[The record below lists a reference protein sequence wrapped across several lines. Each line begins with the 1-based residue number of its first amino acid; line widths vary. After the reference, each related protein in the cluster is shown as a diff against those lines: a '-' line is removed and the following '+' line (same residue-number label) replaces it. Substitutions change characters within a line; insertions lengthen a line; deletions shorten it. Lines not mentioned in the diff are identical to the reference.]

1 MAKVTLEQWKMLDA
15 VVQHGGFAQAA
26 QAVHKSQS
34 SINHAVHKLE
44 QQLGVSVLEVKGRK
58 AELTDAGELLLRRA
72 RNLLDQ
78 AENLEEVAEGLSE
91 GLEAEIAIAVD
102 AIYPYSCLSKT
113 LEQFSQ
119 MYPNTRIQ
127 LVETVLS
134 GGQEKLLNGEVQL
147 LIAGN
152 PPPGFLGEKLMS
164 VDFIAVAHAEHPLH
178 QLQAPLTLRD
188 LESHRQI
195 VLRDSAQHS
204 NLNSGWLGAEQR
216 WTVSHI
222 STSVDMIRLGL
233 GFAWLPRHRVEPYLN
248 SGEIKPLALENNGI
262 RSTNI
267 NLVYADKDRAGPA
280 TQALA
285 QLFTDQSESFL
296 SNS

>member
-26 QAVHKSQS
+26 EAVHKSQS

-44 QQLGVSVLEVKGRK
+44 QLLGVSVLEVKGRK
-58 AELTDAGELLLRRA
+58 AVLTDAGELLLRRA

-78 AENLEEVAEGLSE
+78 AENLEEVAEGLSA

-113 LEQFSQ
+113 LERFSQ

-127 LVETVLS
+127 LIETVLS
-134 GGQEKLLNGEVQL
+134 GGQEKLLNGDVQL

-152 PPPGFLGEKLMS
+152 PPPGFLGEELMS
-164 VDFIAVAHAEHPLH
+164 VDFIAVAHADHPLH
-178 QLQAPLTLRD
+178 KLEVPLSLRD
-188 LESHRQI
+188 LENHRQI

-233 GFAWLPRHRVEPYLN
+233 GFAWLPRHRIELYLT
-248 SGEIKPLALENNGI
+248 SGEIKPLALEKNGI

-285 QLFTDQSESFL
+285 QLITQQSEDFL
-296 SNS
+296 NPG